1 MLVYFAII
9 YYQFGDSIMKND
21 GKEFDGMHGLNTY
34 DHGTRQQILY
44 YRDGEIETYSLCGM
58 RENVPTFESQNS
70 IR

>member
-1 MLVYFAII
+1 
-9 YYQFGDSIMKND
+9 MKND

-44 YRDGEIETYSLCGM
+44 YRDGEIETYSLSGM
-58 RENVPTFESQNS
+58 RENTPTFEGQNS